1 MKKLFGSIVAFAVPM
16 LGFAATYNNLDDIIK
31 DVFRYGNIA
40 ISILISFAVIYI
52 IFAVVNY
59 VISGDDGEKL
69 AAAKNKILWG
79 VIGLVV
85 ILSIWGIV
93 RVVRNTFN
101 FGPNQAPTNEF
112 PQVIQYRQ

>member
-16 LGFAATYNNLDDIIK
+16 LSFAAPYSDLDDIIK
-31 DVFRYGNIA
+31 DVLQYGNKFIA
-40 ISILISFAVIYI
+40 LLISFAVIYI
-52 IFAVVNY
+52 IYAVVVY
-59 VISGDDGEKL
+59 IISGDDEGKL

-93 RVVRNTFN
+93 GVVRNTFN
-101 FGPNQAPTNEF
+101 FGPNQAPTTDFPKVIEF
-112 PQVIQYRQ
+112 KR